1 MRLWEKRG
9 GEVAATVTERAFPL
23 WGNPAEVRQLVGEL
37 LESSTTL
44 PSGAQRFL
52 REGLFD
58 LARAQ
63 QGRALDSSLSD
74 DSVD

>member
-1 MRLWEKRG
+1 M
-9 GEVAATVTERAFPL
+9 ASTVTERAFPL
-23 WGNPAEVRQLVGEL
+23 WGDAPTVQRLITDMLAAEND
-37 LESSTTL
+37 L

-63 QGRALDSSLSD
+63 KGRALETTTALDEG
-74 DSVD
+74 

>member
-1 MRLWEKRG
+1 MQRLITDML
-9 GEVAATVTERAFPL
+9 AAE
-23 WGNPAEVRQLVGEL
+23 ND
-37 LESSTTL
+37 L

-63 QGRALDSSLSD
+63 KGRALEATTALDEG
-74 DSVD
+74 